1 MFDVMLE
8 IAAHPLGAFKEK
20 YKNAFQCLEVDGNP
34 PACWP
39 LLDEVEIISL
49 SFFFLFLKH
58 IYIGASFL
66 NNVSQFFTQHP
77 MTYLTII

>member
-39 LLDEVEIISL
+39 LLDEVKTISL
-49 SFFFLFLKH
+49 SFFLSLKT
-58 IYIGASFL
+58 YI
-66 NNVSQFFTQHP
+66 
-77 MTYLTII
+77 